1 MDGVILINKPKGI
14 TSRDVVN
21 EVCKILKT
29 KKVGHTGTLDP
40 IASGVLVVCVG
51 KATKLVDIIT
61 SANKEY
67 VATVK
72 LGLLTDTLD
81 LDGEVLKKEKVT
93 IRKEELTKVL
103 DSFLGKYEQEVPIY
117 SAVKVNGKKLYEY
130 AREGKKVNLPKR
142 MVEIKKIE
150 LINLTDEEYK
160 FKVLVSKGTYIRS
173 LIYDINRKLN
183 VIGVMSDLVR
193 TKQGIFNIDDAYTLE
208 DIKTGNYKMYTITDV
223 LKNDNCVV
231 INDKLFNSIKN
242 GCIIDNIYGKEVVTF
257 IYDNEVVSIYKTY
270 DKDKTKLKP
279 FKMFV

>member
-61 SANKEY
+61 SANKKY

-81 LDGEVLKKEKVT
+81 LDGEVLKKEKVA
-93 IRKEELTKVL
+93 IRKEELSKVL
-103 DSFLGKYEQEVPIY
+103 NSFLGKYEQEVPIY

-142 MVEIKKIE
+142 MVEIKEIE
-150 LINLTDEEYK
+150 LINLTEEEYK

-193 TKQGIFNIDDAYTLE
+193 TKQGIFNIDDAYTIE

-279 FKMFV
+279 FKMFI

>member
-93 IRKEELTKVL
+93 IRKEELINVL
-103 DSFLGKYEQEVPIY
+103 NSFLGKYEQEVPIY

-231 INDKLFNSIKN
+231 INDKLFYSIKN

>member
-93 IRKEELTKVL
+93 IRKEELINVL
-103 DSFLGKYEQEVPIY
+103 NSFLGKYEQEVPIY

-150 LINLTDEEYK
+150 LINLTNEEYK

-279 FKMFV
+279 FKMFI

>member
-81 LDGEVLKKEKVT
+81 LDGEVLKKEKVA
-93 IRKEELTKVL
+93 IRKEELSKVL

-142 MVEIKKIE
+142 MVEIKEIE
-150 LINLTDEEYK
+150 LINLTEEEYK

-193 TKQGIFNIDDAYTLE
+193 TKQGIFNIDDAYTIE

-279 FKMFV
+279 FKMFI

>member
-81 LDGEVLKKEKVT
+81 LDGEVLKKEKVA
-93 IRKEELTKVL
+93 IRKEELSKVL
-103 DSFLGKYEQEVPIY
+103 DSFLGTYEQEVPIY

-173 LIYDINRKLN
+173 LICDINRKLN

-279 FKMFV
+279 FKMFI

>member
-1 MDGVILINKPKGI
+1 MNGVILVNKPKGI

-21 EVCKILKT
+21 EVCRILKT

-81 LDGEVLKKEKVT
+81 LNGKVLKKEKVT
-93 IRKEELTKVL
+93 IRKEELSKAL
-103 DSFLGKYEQEVPIY
+103 DSFLGTYEQEVPIY

-130 AREGKKVNLPKR
+130 AREGKKINLPKR
-142 MVEIKKIE
+142 MVEIKDIE
-150 LINLTDEEYK
+150 LINLTEEEYK

-173 LIYDINRKLN
+173 LIYDINSKLN

-208 DIKTGNYKMYTITDV
+208 DIKAGNYKMYTITDV

-231 INDKLFNSIKN
+231 INDKLFNYIKN
-242 GCIIDNIYGKEVVTF
+242 GCIIDNVYGKEVVTF
-257 IYDNEVVSIYKTY
+257 IYDNEVVCIYKIY

-279 FKMFV
+279 FRMFI

>member
-1 MDGVILINKPKGI
+1 MNGVILINKPKGI

-81 LDGEVLKKEKVT
+81 LDGEVLRKEKVT
-93 IRKEELTKVL
+93 IRKEELINVL
-103 DSFLGKYEQEVPIY
+103 NSFLGKYEQEVPIY

-160 FKVLVSKGTYIRS
+160 FRVLVSKGTYIRS

-223 LKNDNCVV
+223 LKNDNCIV

-257 IYDNEVVSIYKTY
+257 IYDNKVVSIYKTY

-279 FKMFV
+279 FKMFI

>member
-93 IRKEELTKVL
+93 IRKEELINVL
-103 DSFLGKYEQEVPIY
+103 NSFLGKYEQEVPIY

-142 MVEIKKIE
+142 MVEIKEIE

-223 LKNDNCVV
+223 LKNDNCIV

-279 FKMFV
+279 FKMFI

>member
-1 MDGVILINKPKGI
+1 MNGVILINKPKGI

-93 IRKEELTKVL
+93 IRKEELINVL
-103 DSFLGKYEQEVPIY
+103 NSFLGKYEQEVPIY

-160 FKVLVSKGTYIRS
+160 FRVLVSKGTYIRS

-223 LKNDNCVV
+223 LKNDNCIV

-257 IYDNEVVSIYKTY
+257 IYDNKVVSIYKTY

-279 FKMFV
+279 FKMFI

>member
-67 VATVK
+67 VSTVK

-93 IRKEELTKVL
+93 IRKEELINVL
-103 DSFLGKYEQEVPIY
+103 NSFLGKYEQEVPIY

-173 LIYDINRKLN
+173 LICDINRKLN

-279 FKMFV
+279 FKMFI

>member
-67 VATVK
+67 VSTVK

-93 IRKEELTKVL
+93 IRKEELINVL
-103 DSFLGKYEQEVPIY
+103 NSFLGKYEQEVPIY

-173 LIYDINRKLN
+173 LICDINRKLN

-208 DIKTGNYKMYTITDV
+208 DIKTDNYKMYTITDV

-279 FKMFV
+279 FKMFI

>member
-1 MDGVILINKPKGI
+1 MNGVILINKPKGI

-93 IRKEELTKVL
+93 IRKEELINVL
-103 DSFLGKYEQEVPIY
+103 NSFLGKYEQEVPIY

-150 LINLTDEEYK
+150 LISLTDEEYK

>member
-1 MDGVILINKPKGI
+1 MNGVILINKPKGI

-93 IRKEELTKVL
+93 IRKEELINVL
-103 DSFLGKYEQEVPIY
+103 NSFLGKYEQEVPIY

-142 MVEIKKIE
+142 MVEIKEIE

>member
-1 MDGVILINKPKGI
+1 MNGVILINKPKGI

-93 IRKEELTKVL
+93 IRKEELINVL
-103 DSFLGKYEQEVPIY
+103 NSFLGKYEQEVPIY

-160 FKVLVSKGTYIRS
+160 FRVLVSKGTYIRS

-279 FKMFV
+279 FKMFI

>member
-93 IRKEELTKVL
+93 IRKEELINVL
-103 DSFLGKYEQEVPIY
+103 NSFLGKYEQEVPIY

-160 FKVLVSKGTYIRS
+160 FRVLVSKGTYIRS
-173 LIYDINRKLN
+173 LICDINRKLN

-279 FKMFV
+279 FKMFI

>member
-67 VATVK
+67 VSTVK

-93 IRKEELTKVL
+93 IRKEELINVL
-103 DSFLGKYEQEVPIY
+103 NSFLGKYEQEVPIY

-142 MVEIKKIE
+142 MVEIKEIE

-160 FKVLVSKGTYIRS
+160 FRVLVSKGTYIRS

-279 FKMFV
+279 FKMFI

>member
-1 MDGVILINKPKGI
+1 MNGVILINKPKGI

-93 IRKEELTKVL
+93 IRKEELINVL
-103 DSFLGKYEQEVPIY
+103 NSFLGKYEQEVPIY

-130 AREGKKVNLPKR
+130 AREGKKVKLPKR

>member
-93 IRKEELTKVL
+93 IRKEELINVL
-103 DSFLGKYEQEVPIY
+103 NSFLGKYEQEVPIY

-142 MVEIKKIE
+142 MVEIKEIE

-279 FKMFV
+279 FKMFI

>member
-81 LDGEVLKKEKVT
+81 LDGEVLKKEKVA
-93 IRKEELTKVL
+93 IRKEELSKVL
-103 DSFLGKYEQEVPIY
+103 DSFLGTYEQEVPIY

-142 MVEIKKIE
+142 MVEIKEIE

-173 LIYDINRKLN
+173 LICDINRKLN

-223 LKNDNCVV
+223 LKNDNCIV

-257 IYDNEVVSIYKTY
+257 IYDNKVVSIYKTY

-279 FKMFV
+279 FKMFI

>member
-1 MDGVILINKPKGI
+1 MNGVILINKPKGI

-93 IRKEELTKVL
+93 IRKEELINVL
-103 DSFLGKYEQEVPIY
+103 NSFLGKYEQEVPIY

-142 MVEIKKIE
+142 MVEIKEIE
-150 LINLTDEEYK
+150 LISLTDEEYK
-160 FKVLVSKGTYIRS
+160 FRVLVSKGTYIRS

-279 FKMFV
+279 FKMFI

>member
-1 MDGVILINKPKGI
+1 MNGVILINKPKGI

-93 IRKEELTKVL
+93 IRKEELINVL
-103 DSFLGKYEQEVPIY
+103 NSFLGKYEQEVPIY

-279 FKMFV
+279 FKMFI

>member
-93 IRKEELTKVL
+93 IRKEELINVL
-103 DSFLGKYEQEVPIY
+103 NSFLGKYEQEVPIY

-142 MVEIKKIE
+142 MVEIKEIE

>member
-1 MDGVILINKPKGI
+1 MNGVILINKPKGI

-93 IRKEELTKVL
+93 IRKEELINVL
-103 DSFLGKYEQEVPIY
+103 NSFLGKYEQEVPIY

-257 IYDNEVVSIYKTY
+257 IYDNKVVSIYKTY

>member
-93 IRKEELTKVL
+93 IRKEELINVL
-103 DSFLGKYEQEVPIY
+103 NSFLGKYEQEVPIY

-142 MVEIKKIE
+142 MVEIKEIE
-150 LINLTDEEYK
+150 LINLSEEEYK

>member
-81 LDGEVLKKEKVT
+81 LDGEVLKKEKVA
-93 IRKEELTKVL
+93 IRKEELSKVL
-103 DSFLGKYEQEVPIY
+103 DSFLGTYEQEVPIY

-142 MVEIKKIE
+142 MVEIKEIE

>member
-93 IRKEELTKVL
+93 IRKEELINVL
-103 DSFLGKYEQEVPIY
+103 NSFLGKYEQEVPIY

-160 FKVLVSKGTYIRS
+160 FRVLVSKGTYIRS
-173 LIYDINRKLN
+173 LIYDINSKLN

-257 IYDNEVVSIYKTY
+257 IYDNKVVSIYKTY

-279 FKMFV
+279 FKMFI

>member
-93 IRKEELTKVL
+93 IRKEELINVL
-103 DSFLGKYEQEVPIY
+103 NSFLGKYEQEVPIY

-257 IYDNEVVSIYKTY
+257 IYDNKVVSIYKTY

-279 FKMFV
+279 FKMFI

>member
-1 MDGVILINKPKGI
+1 MNGVILINKPKGI

-81 LDGEVLKKEKVT
+81 LDGEVIKKEKVT

-150 LINLTDEEYK
+150 LINLTEEEYK

-208 DIKTGNYKMYTITDV
+208 DIKTSNYKMYTITDV

-279 FKMFV
+279 FKMFI

>member
-1 MDGVILINKPKGI
+1 MNGVILINKPKGI

-93 IRKEELTKVL
+93 IRKEELINVL
-103 DSFLGKYEQEVPIY
+103 NSFLGKYEQEVPIY

-150 LINLTDEEYK
+150 LINLTNEEYK

-208 DIKTGNYKMYTITDV
+208 DIKTDNYKMYTITDV

-279 FKMFV
+279 FKMFI

>member
-93 IRKEELTKVL
+93 IRKEELINVL
-103 DSFLGKYEQEVPIY
+103 NSFLGKYEQEVPIY

-150 LINLTDEEYK
+150 LINLTEEEYK

-279 FKMFV
+279 FKMFI

>member
-81 LDGEVLKKEKVT
+81 LDGEVLKKEKVA
-93 IRKEELTKVL
+93 IRKEELSKVL

-160 FKVLVSKGTYIRS
+160 FRVLVSKGTYIRS

-223 LKNDNCVV
+223 LKNDNCIV

-257 IYDNEVVSIYKTY
+257 IYDNKVVSIYKTY

-279 FKMFV
+279 FKMFI

>member
-1 MDGVILINKPKGI
+1 MNGVILINKPKGI

-93 IRKEELTKVL
+93 IRKEELINVL
-103 DSFLGKYEQEVPIY
+103 NSFLGKYEQEVPIY

-150 LINLTDEEYK
+150 LINLTNEEYK

>member
-1 MDGVILINKPKGI
+1 MNGVILINKPKGI

-93 IRKEELTKVL
+93 IRKEELINVL
-103 DSFLGKYEQEVPIY
+103 NSFLGKYEQEVPIY

-257 IYDNEVVSIYKTY
+257 IYDNKVVSIYKTY

-279 FKMFV
+279 FKMFI

>member
-93 IRKEELTKVL
+93 IRKEELINVL
-103 DSFLGKYEQEVPIY
+103 NSFLGKYEQEVPIY

-160 FKVLVSKGTYIRS
+160 FRVLVSKGTYIRS

-257 IYDNEVVSIYKTY
+257 IYDNKVVSIYKTY

>member
-81 LDGEVLKKEKVT
+81 LDGEVLKKEKVA
-93 IRKEELTKVL
+93 IRKEELSKVL
-103 DSFLGKYEQEVPIY
+103 DSFLGTYEQEVPIY

-150 LINLTDEEYK
+150 LISLTDEEYK

>member
-1 MDGVILINKPKGI
+1 MNGVILINKPKGI

-93 IRKEELTKVL
+93 IRKEELINVL
-103 DSFLGKYEQEVPIY
+103 NSFLGKYEQEVPIY

-150 LINLTDEEYK
+150 LISLTDEEYK

-279 FKMFV
+279 FKMFI

>member
-67 VATVK
+67 VSTVK

-93 IRKEELTKVL
+93 IRKEELINVL
-103 DSFLGKYEQEVPIY
+103 NSFLGKYEQEVPIY

-160 FKVLVSKGTYIRS
+160 FKVLASKGTYIRS
-173 LIYDINRKLN
+173 LICDINRKLN

-279 FKMFV
+279 FKMFI

>member
-1 MDGVILINKPKGI
+1 MNGVILVNKPKGI

-21 EVCKILKT
+21 EVCRILKT

-81 LDGEVLKKEKVT
+81 LNGKVLKKEKVT
-93 IRKEELTKVL
+93 IRKEKLSKAL
-103 DSFLGKYEQEVPIY
+103 DSFLGTYEQEVPIY

-142 MVEIKKIE
+142 MVEIKDIE
-150 LINLTDEEYK
+150 LINLTEEEYK

-208 DIKTGNYKMYTITDV
+208 DIKAGNYKMYTITDV

-231 INDKLFNSIKN
+231 INDKLFNYIKN
-242 GCIIDNIYGKEVVTF
+242 GCIIDNVYGKEVVTF
-257 IYDNEVVSIYKTY
+257 IYDNEVVCIYKIY

-279 FKMFV
+279 FRMFI